1 MLEELALSDY
11 KGSDPF
17 KEHHPLRYNSINSLL
32 KQDGDGRNRVRH
44 AGMYS
49 VCLAIV
55 IPLQRVQAERRR
67 QRDQNKQRLEMDRKK
82 TACVPR
88 RLPRLAG
95 VFLWI
100 SRSHVFS
107 CRQLKR
113 MNVSKDPSSSKRFAL
128 LRELL
133 LRENQ

>member
-1 MLEELALSDY
+1 
-11 KGSDPF
+11 
-17 KEHHPLRYNSINSLL
+17 
-32 KQDGDGRNRVRH
+32 
-44 AGMYS
+44 MYS

-67 QRDQNKQRLEMDRKK
+67 QRDENKQRLEMDRKK

-100 SRSHVFS
+100 SRSYVFG
-107 CRQLKR
+107 CHQLKR
-113 MNVSKDPSSSKRFAL
+113 MKVLKDPSSSERFAL
-128 LRELL
+128 LTELL
-133 LRENQ
+133 SGQMIRGRTNEKAQQRQQAGEHLILQT